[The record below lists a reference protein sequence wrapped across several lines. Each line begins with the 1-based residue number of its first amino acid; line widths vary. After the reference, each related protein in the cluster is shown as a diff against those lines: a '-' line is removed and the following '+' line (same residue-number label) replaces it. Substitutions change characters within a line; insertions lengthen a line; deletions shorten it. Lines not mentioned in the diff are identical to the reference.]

1 MPLAIFS
8 SYIQTYSGKK
18 LSEQRK
24 LTKVNSTMER
34 AERNMSGKYKEDK
47 DQNELTMFHA
57 TKIVNII
64 QFTPHLW
71 E

>member
-1 MPLAIFS
+1 MPLVIFS

-47 DQNELTMFHA
+47 DQNELTMFHD

>member
-47 DQNELTMFHA
+47 DQNELTMFHG
-57 TKIVNII
+57 TKIVNLI
-64 QFTPHLW
+64 QFTPYFL

>member
-1 MPLAIFS
+1 MPPAIL
-8 SYIQTYSGKK
+8 IRTYKPTRAKK

-47 DQNELTMFHA
+47 DQNELTMFHG

-64 QFTPHLW
+64 QFTPYFL

>member
-1 MPLAIFS
+1 
-8 SYIQTYSGKK
+8 
-18 LSEQRK
+18 
-24 LTKVNSTMER
+24 MER
-34 AERNMSGKYKEDK
+34 AGGNVSGKYKEDK

>member
-1 MPLAIFS
+1 
-8 SYIQTYSGKK
+8 
-18 LSEQRK
+18 
-24 LTKVNSTMER
+24 MER

-47 DQNELTMFHA
+47 DQNELTMFHD

-64 QFTPHLW
+64 QFTPYFL

>member
-1 MPLAIFS
+1 M
-8 SYIQTYSGKK
+8 
-18 LSEQRK
+18 SEQRK

-47 DQNELTMFHA
+47 DQNELTMFHG

-64 QFTPHLW
+64 QFTPYFL